1 MIEGGG
7 MEIERCLE
15 TYKRK
20 QVDEKSLN
28 TVEAYIRD
36 IKQFISFRDIEKAT
50 TEDVENF
57 KNLLL
62 SQNIKPKSINRKLV
76 SVRQFIEYLNRL
88 EDFEPKIFLEIKLIK
103 IQRQEYLEEI
113 LSKSDFDR
121 LVRAAE
127 KENDKRA
134 VAIFETLYLTGARV
148 SELLQFNVN
157 DVKKSSKIIRGKGSK
172 YRELFMPEVLQDY
185 LSDYAKARKIESGNL
200 FLNVN
205 NDNTMDRQSVHN
217 LIKKYAGISK
227 VKLSKAHAHNFR
239 HLYCFKLREMGFSL
253 DEIADLAGHS
263 DINTTKIYTRRTKPE
278 LMNMIRKLN

>member
-7 MEIERCLE
+7 MEIERYLE

-20 QVDEKSLN
+20 QVNEKSSN

-36 IKQFISFRDIEKAT
+36 IKQFISFKDIEKAT

-57 KNLLL
+57 KKLLL
-62 SQNIKPKSINRKLV
+62 SRNIKPKSINRKLV

-148 SELLQFNVN
+148 SELLQFNVE
-157 DVKKSSKIIRGKGSK
+157 DVKKNSKMISGKGSK
-172 YRELFMPEVLQDY
+172 YRELFMPEALQDY
-185 LSDYAKARKIESGNL
+185 LSDYAKARRIESGKL

-205 NDNTMDRQSVHN
+205 NDKTMDRQSVHN

-239 HLYCFKLREMGFSL
+239 HLYCFKLREMGLSL